1 MCMLH
6 LLSFPIRILL
16 EYVTY
21 IHMCTKRYPDIWNFV
36 CTQETQRTHQTKSL
50 FSDSLQRQR
59 DARYGHCEGHNG
71 WWLACRMNVYAGGS
85 DQMLYQHITVLTP
98 GITASCSSVQ
108 PSFLVFIVEKEL
120 APWIFVRWHAGSPSL
135 PPGKSE
141 DFCNMKSARFQN
153 LGTNKKVIIVHP
165 QTRYWSPVERTLKL
179 FLTFFP
185 KEKIQTQETGRPFV
199 PVLFLVF
206 LRGFFGSIVP
216 RKLVWWRT

>member
-98 GITASCSSVQ
+98 DITSSCSSVP
-108 PSFLVFIVEKEL
+108 PSFLSLVVILVMFWGFLMVRMLFEKNVQKFTSHDL
-120 APWIFVRWHAGSPSL
+120 SKLDLFFSLKNSSTRRFFYVDMRKLRSL
-135 PPGKSE
+135 PPE
-141 DFCNMKSARFQN
+141 N
-153 LGTNKKVIIVHP
+153 LKIWISNIVH
-165 QTRYWSPVERTLKL
+165 SER
-179 FLTFFP
+179 
-185 KEKIQTQETGRPFV
+185 
-199 PVLFLVF
+199 
-206 LRGFFGSIVP
+206 
-216 RKLVWWRT
+216 